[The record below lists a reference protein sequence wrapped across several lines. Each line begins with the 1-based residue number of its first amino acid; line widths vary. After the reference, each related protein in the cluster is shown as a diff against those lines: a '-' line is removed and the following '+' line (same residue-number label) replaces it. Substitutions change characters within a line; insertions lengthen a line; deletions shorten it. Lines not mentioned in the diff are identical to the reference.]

1 MNNEQFRRLL
11 VNNNTN
17 NSTQKAGSS
26 ISPSQNASRGGG
38 ATPAL
43 LGSRMRSSIPMT
55 PYVFPIIH
63 FLKKTQKEKK
73 EKEMKE
79 EEEEEEITND
89 MIRPVAQ

>member
-1 MNNEQFRRLL
+1 
-11 VNNNTN
+11 
-17 NSTQKAGSS
+17 
-26 ISPSQNASRGGG
+26 
-38 ATPAL
+38 
-43 LGSRMRSSIPMT
+43 MT

-79 EEEEEEITND
+79 EEEEITND